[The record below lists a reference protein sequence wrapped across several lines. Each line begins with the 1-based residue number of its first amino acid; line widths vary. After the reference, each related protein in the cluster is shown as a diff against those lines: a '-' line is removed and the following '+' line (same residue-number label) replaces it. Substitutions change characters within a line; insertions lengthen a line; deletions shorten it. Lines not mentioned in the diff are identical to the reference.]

1 MCTLLYVVKRF
12 YSSSIHSPTN
22 GSNVTHKS
30 EGILGVVM
38 LEYSKMSLHSNNEFQ
53 SVYKVMQHHN
63 FQNEVFSFSTFLG
76 PT

>member
-1 MCTLLYVVKRF
+1 MTQ
-12 YSSSIHSPTN
+12 
-22 GSNVTHKS
+22 KS

-53 SVYKVMQHHN
+53 SVYKVTQHHN

-76 PT
+76 LT